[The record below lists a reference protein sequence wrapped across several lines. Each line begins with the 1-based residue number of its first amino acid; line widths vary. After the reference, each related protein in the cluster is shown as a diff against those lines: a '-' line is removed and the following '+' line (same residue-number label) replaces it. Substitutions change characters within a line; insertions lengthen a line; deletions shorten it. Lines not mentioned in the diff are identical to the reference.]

1 MSSTTFLSSL
11 SLGTLVIGLL
21 IVAIAFLYF
30 LRRKSN
36 RQGMSGR
43 QHRNIAKDLDTGKSP
58 PDHSHPK

>member
-11 SLGTLVIGLL
+11 SLGTMVIALL
-21 IVAIAFLYF
+21 IAAIAFAWF

-43 QHRNIAKDLDTGKSP
+43 QHRNIAKDLDRGQSP